1 MDKCIA
7 GFVPLFITLAMLFCG
22 CVGGYSFT
30 GASIPADAKTISIA
44 NFPNYA
50 TTVYPQL
57 SQVLSDGLRNT
68 FASQTNLVVT
78 SSGGDLDLSGEITKY
93 TVQPTALTS
102 NDQAAMNRLT
112 ITVKVKFTNDKDPNA
127 NFEQSFTR
135 YKEFSA
141 QLNFASVESTL
152 VGQIVDEIIEDIF
165 NKAVV
170 NW

>member
-1 MDKCIA
+1 
-7 GFVPLFITLAMLFCG
+7 
-22 CVGGYSFT
+22 
-30 GASIPADAKTISIA
+30 
-44 NFPNYA
+44 
-50 TTVYPQL
+50 
-57 SQVLSDGLRNT
+57 
-68 FASQTNLVVT
+68 
-78 SSGGDLDLSGEITKY
+78 
-93 TVQPTALTS
+93 
-102 NDQAAMNRLT
+102 MNRLT

-141 QLNFASVESTL
+141 QLNFASVESSL